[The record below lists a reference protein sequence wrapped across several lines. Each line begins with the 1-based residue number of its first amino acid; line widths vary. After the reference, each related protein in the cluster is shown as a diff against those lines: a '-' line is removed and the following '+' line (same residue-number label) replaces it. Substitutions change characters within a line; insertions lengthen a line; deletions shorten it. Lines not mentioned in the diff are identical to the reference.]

1 MTAKRW
7 LLLSMAANISIPL
20 VTALVFQ
27 DRVIWSLTAGLV
39 AGLAVGCALGR
50 AYEITKRTEGT
61 Q

>member
-7 LLLSMAANISIPL
+7 LLLSMAANVSIPL

-27 DRVIWSLTAGLV
+27 ERVIWSLTAGLIV
-39 AGLAVGCALGR
+39 GLLIGCVLGR
-50 AYEITKRTEGT
+50 AYEITKRMEGT

>member
-7 LLLSMAANISIPL
+7 LLFSMAANISIPL

-27 DRVIWSLTAGLV
+27 EQVIWSLTAGLV
-39 AGLAVGCALGR
+39 AGLTIGCVLGR
-50 AYEITKRTEGT
+50 AYEITKRMEGT

>member
-27 DRVIWSLTAGLV
+27 ERVIWSLTAGLV
-39 AGLAVGCALGR
+39 AGLIIGCVLGR
-50 AYEITKRTEGT
+50 AYEITKRMEGT